1 MGESW
6 GKARGKHVSSKLS
19 KNTYGFVF
27 TPKST
32 VLQREPLHPSVLRR
46 IKYPSRHKAP
56 AAQSER
62 QRPQVATDQ
71 VETPGQWPAVQLKRR
86 PQHRQSNHRR
96 RRTAGCKESSRLD
109 RSKCRLNRLKRS
121 KCRLNR
127 LDRLSRY
134 STWWGSV
141 VKTAAAL
148 YFDSPA
154 YGR

>member
-1 MGESW
+1 MPAGLSIASSLSPTTRSTI
-6 GKARGKHVSSKLS
+6 ARTLTNSLHLL
-19 KNTYGFVF
+19 
-27 TPKST
+27 
-32 VLQREPLHPSVLRR
+32 LQREPLHPSALRR

-127 LDRLSRY
+127 LDRLSR
-134 STWWGSV
+134 
-141 VKTAAAL
+141 
-148 YFDSPA
+148 
-154 YGR
+154 